1 MEVLVVVSSFA
12 DGVVMTGFTG
22 FFEPVSSGSSDG
34 IVVRG
39 VVDKVVVGGFV
50 FFARV
55 VVGVVGTIGWKK
67 KRFST
72 SLAQICLKIATE
84 ENKCLE

>member
-1 MEVLVVVSSFA
+1 MEVLVVASSFA

-67 KRFST
+67 RFST
-72 SLAQICLKIATE
+72 SLAQICLKIATK

>member
-39 VVDKVVVGGFV
+39 VVDKVGGFV

-67 KRFST
+67 KIF
-72 SLAQICLKIATE
+72 KFV
-84 ENKCLE
+84 

>member
-22 FFEPVSSGSSDG
+22 FFELVSSGSSDG

-39 VVDKVVVGGFV
+39 VVDKVVLGGFV
-50 FFARV
+50 FFAGV

-67 KRFST
+67 KIFYQFGSNL
-72 SLAQICLKIATE
+72 S
-84 ENKCLE
+84 ENCYERK

>member
-39 VVDKVVVGGFV
+39 VVDKVGGFV

-67 KRFST
+67 RFST
-72 SLAQICLKIATE
+72 SLAQICLKIATK